1 MMSAPNLLGVL
12 ERIVRY
18 VRIVNDAALVTVKR
32 DSEGFRLT
40 LQISTGQQPM
50 PWQRFGFDLMAFL
63 SFCRW
68 VTTSDLRPIA
78 LELAFAPS
86 ADLEPYEDAFKCPVR
101 FNAVANALLFSP
113 SDVRLPLPTAHH
125 VLAEIHERIAAEHL
139 QQVDSSPTRRH
150 VHAVLTRCLSDGD
163 PTRAKVAKA
172 MALSER
178 TLQRRLKA
186 EGTSFQHV
194 LDDTRRELAERYMT
208 RSDLS
213 LADIA
218 YLLGFDDKSSLFRA
232 SKRWFGTSPGHRR
245 ARSHRQRIVLDSNSN
260 LDSDSDFRL
269 RTRRETTAS
278 GITARSLFVASS
290 GMSSDSLRRRLRA
303 STLSQVRMIGLEQHE
318 RLQVP
323 IP

>member
-125 VLAEIHERIAAEHL
+125 VLAEIHGEN
-139 QQVDSSPTRRH
+139 
-150 VHAVLTRCLSDGD
+150 RC
-163 PTRAKVAKA
+163 
-172 MALSER
+172 
-178 TLQRRLKA
+178 
-186 EGTSFQHV
+186 
-194 LDDTRRELAERYMT
+194 
-208 RSDLS
+208 
-213 LADIA
+213 
-218 YLLGFDDKSSLFRA
+218 
-232 SKRWFGTSPGHRR
+232 GTSPASGLL
-245 ARSHRQRIVLDSNSN
+245 ADEAS
-260 LDSDSDFRL
+260 
-269 RTRRETTAS
+269 RTRRTYS
-278 GITARSLFVASS
+278 
-290 GMSSDSLRRRLRA
+290 
-303 STLSQVRMIGLEQHE
+303 
-318 RLQVP
+318 VP
-323 IP
+323 FGWRPDACQSR